1 MNAPLSRV
9 VLDVHD
15 VERLSAFY
23 QDAFA
28 LSVVEHIKSETSD
41 LQNSGVPEFCHC
53 QFAQVGNIRLAHSGV
68 PEFWNFWMD
77 TNRKY
82 PICAVKPGGRLFP
95 DDTLGDA
102 GR

>member
-68 PEFWNFWMD
+68 PEFWHFTWTQIRNIRFAWSSS
-77 TNRKY
+77 R
-82 PICAVKPGGRLFP
+82 
-95 DDTLGDA
+95 A
-102 GR
+102 GLWGACF

>member
-41 LQNSGVPEFCHC
+41 LMNSGVSECWHFTWTQIGNI
-53 QFAQVGNIRLAHSGV
+53 QFAWSSPR
-68 PEFWNFWMD
+68 
-77 TNRKY
+77 
-82 PICAVKPGGRLFP
+82 
-95 DDTLGDA
+95 A
-102 GR
+102 GLWGACF